1 MLVTYNVYYIYIL
14 YYIIYIYII
23 YILYIYIYISPGE
36 EKHMLDIT
44 RPISPYISHLFGFA
58 SQEILQAVDFP
69 SGK

>member
-1 MLVTYNVYYIYIL
+1 MYIIYIL

-23 YILYIYIYISPGE
+23 YILYIYISPGE